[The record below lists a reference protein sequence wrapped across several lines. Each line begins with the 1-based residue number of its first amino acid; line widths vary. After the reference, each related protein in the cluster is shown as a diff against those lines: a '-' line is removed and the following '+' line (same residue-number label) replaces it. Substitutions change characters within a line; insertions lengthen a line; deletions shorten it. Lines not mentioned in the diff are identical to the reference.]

1 MSNYGEPGGPPD
13 PKTVEDLNQ
22 AFAGTEGSP
31 DTVPTPPQD
40 PIEAL
45 AHEPAGTSG
54 PATAGA
60 ATGEPAGTSAPGG
73 EASETAVPQAADE
86 VALLR
91 AERDEYLDHVRRL
104 QADFDN
110 YRKRMLRD
118 QTLHLERATE
128 GLIEQLLPVL
138 DAFELALLNA
148 GSDPERLRKGVELV
162 YSELLGVL
170 EKAGLQRIEAHGKA
184 FDPAEH
190 EAVMHV
196 EGGEPGVRDVIRTGY
211 RLKGRVLRPAMV
223 KVAT

>member
-45 AHEPAGTSG
+45 AHEPAGT
-54 PATAGA
+54 
-60 ATGEPAGTSAPGG
+60 GEPAGPGLPADAAKGSDTPAP
-73 EASETAVPQAADE
+73 EVADE